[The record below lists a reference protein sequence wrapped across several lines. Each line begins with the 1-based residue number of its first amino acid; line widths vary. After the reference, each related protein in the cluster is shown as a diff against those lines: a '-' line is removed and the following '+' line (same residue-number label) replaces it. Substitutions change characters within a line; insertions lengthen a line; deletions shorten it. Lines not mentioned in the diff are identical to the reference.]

1 VATFRKRNNKWQV
14 IVRHQTIGTKAQSFH
29 CKSQAKRWAYE
40 LETALEAGQYGKLC
54 PTKITLSDL
63 LDKYLGEITP
73 RKRGRKPEARRIKR
87 LLNDSVSR
95 YRLDEL
101 SSHRLAEFRDRR
113 LSDGVRACQYDLVII
128 RHCINLAINEWG
140 LMMNKNPADNLKKP
154 SSNPARERRLSDDEL
169 LALIE
174 ASSHTRNPHIVPI
187 ILFALETGMRRG
199 EILSLEWQNI
209 DFEKCIAFLPL
220 TKNGTSREVPLSSK
234 AATILEEQK
243 IKKHHIPF
251 PITDNAFRLAWDKLK
266 KRAAI
271 SDLKFHDLRHE
282 AISRFFEAGLSL
294 VEVATISGHKDPKM
308 LFRYTHLK
316 AEEIA
321 AKLQRLD

>member
-1 VATFRKRNNKWQV
+1 VATFRKRNNKWQA
-14 IVRHQTIGTKAQSFH
+14 IVRHHSIGTKAQSFKS
-29 CKSQAKRWAYE
+29 KSQAKRWAYE
-40 LETALEAGQYGKLC
+40 LETALESGLYGKLC
-54 PTKITLSDL
+54 PSKITLSDL
-63 LDKYLGEITP
+63 LDKYLNEITP
-73 RKRGRKPEARRIKR
+73 KKRGREPETRRIKR
-87 LLNDSVSR
+87 LLNDTVSR
-95 YRLDEL
+95 YRLNEL

-140 LMMNKNPADNLKKP
+140 LMLDKNPADNLKKP
-154 SSNPARERRLSDDEL
+154 SSNPARERRLSSDEL
-169 LALIE
+169 LALIK

-187 ILFALETGMRRG
+187 FLCALETGMRRG

-209 DFEKCIAFLPL
+209 DFEKRIAFLPL
-220 TKNGTSREVPLSSK
+220 TKNGTNREVPLSSK
-234 AATILEEQK
+234 AAKILETQK
-243 IKKHHIPF
+243 TKKHHVPF

-271 SDLKFHDLRHE
+271 SNLKFHDLRHE

-294 VEVATISGHKDPKM
+294 AEVATISGHKDPKM

-316 AEEIA
+316 AEDIA
-321 AKLQRLD
+321 AKL